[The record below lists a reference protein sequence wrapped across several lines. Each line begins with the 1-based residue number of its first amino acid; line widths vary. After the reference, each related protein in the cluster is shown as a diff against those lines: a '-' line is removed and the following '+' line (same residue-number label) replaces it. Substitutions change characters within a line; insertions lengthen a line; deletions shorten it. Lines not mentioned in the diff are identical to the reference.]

1 MTKKDKT
8 IKENIPMTEN
18 NEKIDIQDNIE
29 EPVLDNQEIAAQ
41 ETPEEDSLELELDK
55 MTQERDEFK
64 DKWLRTLAE
73 FDNYRKNTL
82 KEKADW
88 MKYAN
93 EKIILEI
100 CEVFDNFERSNSI
113 DLNENN
119 LESFKKGIDL
129 IYQQIETLLKK
140 NNVSKI
146 ECLDKEFDPNFHE
159 ALAHIPSELDE
170 NTITNIIQ
178 NGYKMNDKVIRP
190 ARVAVS
196 NGIKPENPN
205 HDKKE
210 NNK

>member
-1 MTKKDKT
+1 
-8 IKENIPMTEN
+8 MTEN